1 MVNLKTM
8 SQKQE
13 QTFNKV
19 DLNKVNNM
27 LELFEGVELSEVQKA
42 EFLRRMSTLRYN
54 TVTGNSNTAVR
65 NFGLFKGFKFL
76 EVESCEEIQFIALKV
91 TGCGGYR
98 EQEVLKHNILTKP
111 GQINLGL
118 LESNMKHILEHLPS
132 INSIQLIP
140 VRLVMTK
147 LALLYN
153 TTYLDILMNYHFDII
168 NELPEFQEYFNQ
180 LRTK

>member
-1 MVNLKTM
+1 MVKMM
-8 SQKQE
+8 SEKQE
-13 QTFNKV
+13 KIFTEIDK
-19 DLNKVNNM
+19 NKVNNM
-27 LELFEGVELSEVQKA
+27 LKLFDRIELSEKQQS

>member
-13 QTFNKV
+13 ETFNEV
-19 DLNKVNNM
+19 DLYKVNNM
-27 LELFEGVELSEVQKA
+27 LDLFTGIELSEEQKA

-65 NFGLFKGFKFL
+65 NFGLFKGSKFL
-76 EVESCEEIQFIALKV
+76 GIENCEEIQLIALKI
-91 TGCGGYR
+91 TGCGGYAEESSLETVISHKP
-98 EQEVLKHNILTKP
+98 EQIDLELLK
-111 GQINLGL
+111 
-118 LESNMKHILEHLPS
+118 SNMEQISEYLPK

-140 VRLVMTK
+140 VRLVATK
-147 LALLYN
+147 LALQFN
-153 TTYLDILMNYHFDII
+153 TTYLDILLNYHLDII
-168 NELPEFQEYFNQ
+168 NELPKFQYYFNQ